1 MLAAPRE
8 QHSRRGYAPCGAY
21 AVLWAFA
28 AAGALNER
36 TIFVGLKG
44 HGGGHSKQEGILP
57 VVYRA
62 NAGGVVLRRNRELA
76 THAFSIALAD
86 DGWQVEARRV
96 AHADGC
102 IDVVSGA
109 PLRAL
114 CRIHWSWRS
123 HLEQW
128 SRGAGASGEA
138 LVRVARRWC
147 EWRLNGKPA
156 CNLTPGCVPVS
167 TL

>member
-114 CRIHWSWRS
+114 CRIHW
-123 HLEQW
+123 
-128 SRGAGASGEA
+128 RGAAIWSSGLEA